1 MDKIFEGHIKDL
13 SARAEKSGRFTFTS
27 FLSPDEQSAVIA
39 MKREIGCFEFFGGA
53 DMTERNI
60 ARFGDKDALGWEQDY
75 PIKIIKITPVN
86 EKFSDDLTHRDYL
99 GALMNLGIERCEI
112 GDIAV
117 KSGGAFIFV
126 TDKMAGYICDNLSKV
141 KHTNVKC
148 ECVDFAPEGELYTLE
163 ERTVIV
169 SSVRIDCIVAAV
181 FNLPRGKAQ
190 EMIELQRVFINGAA
204 VSSTSKETAENDRVS
219 VRGYGKFVMHG
230 VEGMTKKGRSVVR
243 VGVYK

>member
-39 MKREIGCFEFFGGA
+39 MKREIGRFEFFGGA

-86 EKFSDDLTHRDYL
+86 EKFSDNLTHRDYL

-117 KSGGAFIFV
+117 KNNGAFIFV
-126 TDKMAGYICDNLSKV
+126 TDKMAEYICDNLTKV
-141 KHTNVKC
+141 RHTNVKC
-148 ECVDFAPEGELYTLE
+148 GFADGVPDGELYTLE
-163 ERTVIV
+163 EKKVIV
-169 SSVRIDCIVAAV
+169 SSMRADCLVSAV
-181 FNLPRGKAQ
+181 FNTSRGNAQ
-190 EMIELQRVFINGAA
+190 KLFEAQKVFINGASA
-204 VSSTSKETAENDRVS
+204 LSGAKEIAENDRIS
-219 VRGYGKFVMHG
+219 VRGYGKFVTLG
-230 VEGMTKKGRSVVR
+230 VNGVTKKGRSVVR
-243 VGVYK
+243 VGVYM